1 MTTTDKNAF
10 QIHDKQSAPAA
21 SQDTLGQ
28 VEQGFGFIPNILG
41 VLAESPAALQ
51 GYASLN
57 GLLEQQSA
65 FSAEEL
71 QVLLL
76 AISAHNGCGYCVAAH
91 TGNAERAGASTAAI
105 EALRAGS
112 TPQDARLAALVTFA
126 RTLIDK
132 QGWASES
139 DVQAFLDAGFTR
151 QHVLDTV
158 TALAMK
164 TLSNFTNHLADTPL
178 DGPLQGKAWE
188 RAA

>member
-1 MTTTDKNAF
+1 MTTTPKNDF
-10 QIHDKQSAPAA
+10 KVHDKQTAPAA
-21 SQDTLGQ
+21 SRETLGQ
-28 VEQGFGFIPNILG
+28 VEQGFGFVPNILG
-41 VLAESPAALQ
+41 VMAESPAALQ
-51 GYASLN
+51 GYTSLN
-57 GLLEQQSA
+57 GLLERQSA
-65 FSAEEL
+65 FTAEEL

-76 AISAHNGCGYCVAAH
+76 AISAHNACGYCVAAH
-91 TGNAERAGASTAAI
+91 TGNAERAGASAEAI
-105 EALRAGS
+105 DALRQGRA
-112 TPQDARLAALVTFA
+112 PQDARLAALVTFA

-139 DVQAFLDAGFTR
+139 DVQAFLHAGFTR

-178 DGPLQGKAWE
+178 DGPLQGKAWD

>member
-1 MTTTDKNAF
+1 MTMTNKNGF
-10 QIHDKQSAPAA
+10 QVRDKQSAPAG
-21 SQDTLGQ
+21 SQETLGQ
-28 VEQGFGFIPNILG
+28 VEQGFGFIPNVLG
-41 VLAESPAALQ
+41 VMAESPAALQ
-51 GYASLN
+51 GYTTLN
-57 GLLEQQSA
+57 GLLEQQSG
-65 FSAEEL
+65 FTAEEL

-76 AISAHNGCGYCVAAH
+76 AISTHNGCGYCVAAH
-91 TGNAERAGASTAAI
+91 TGNAERAGARSEAI
-105 EALRAGS
+105 QALRDGG
-112 TPQDARLAALVTFA
+112 TPQDPKLAALVQFA

-132 QGWASES
+132 QGWASEA

-178 DGPLQGKAWE
+178 DGPLQAKAWE